1 MNRLAGHRIAVLA
14 GVAVAVAVA
23 GCGGGGGGGGGDKSG
38 TPASGQNA
46 QVKQGGTFRIAANDG
61 IDSMNPF
68 TAINSDSHN
77 AFQNLYSFL
86 VQYDTKT
93 FDYVGDLATKW
104 TSRRKGA
111 EWEFKLRKGVKWSD
125 GEPLDAT
132 DVADVMNWA
141 TKQEGLGLVGEIFGG
156 HLKRAEAT
164 DPTTLVL
171 RYDQPIGVVLSKM
184 AKWPILPPQVW
195 TKFKSA
201 TAAGEFQN
209 TEPVVSGP
217 FLVTKY
223 AKRDVLITKANPDYY
238 GRKPVIDGWGLK
250 QYQNADAQLQALSN
264 GEIDA
269 VEAVPGSNF
278 NSLARNKDLEV
289 VASPSSF
296 VSDFIINSNPNKTT
310 HRELLNR
317 KVREA
322 FARAI
327 DKAALVRLIHAGK
340 GKPADSLVPEAYGK
354 APGTDQPWH
363 APGLPQDTYDAA
375 RANQILDGLGYKK
388 GGDGVRI
395 ADGHP
400 MSYSVIV
407 PTDAYTGV
415 TRAADLFKRW
425 FSAIGV
431 RLSIR
436 PLDSAAAYNEIIG
449 SNAPAKTPDNSYK
462 KFDLALWNWT
472 SRPDPESILLV
483 TTTGQ
488 YGALNDSGYANPQYD
503 RLYNQQFTEVDQ
515 AERVA
520 ILHRM
525 QRILAEDRPYIMLV
539 YADKLQAWNRKWAGL
554 QETPQGFFNESSN
567 GNLLGV
573 HQTGD

>member
-1 MNRLAGHRIAVLA
+1 MKQRALRRTTVLA
-14 GVAVAVAVA
+14 VAALAIG
-23 GCGGGGGGGGGDKSG
+23 GCGGASGSGGS
-38 TPASGQNA
+38 PASGQGGD
-46 QVKQGGTFRIAANDG
+46 VKKGGTFRIAANDG

-68 TAINSDSHN
+68 TAINTDSHN

-104 TSRRKGA
+104 TPKNKGQD
-111 EWEFKLRKGVKWSD
+111 WQFKIREGAKWSD
-125 GEPLDAT
+125 GQPLDAT

-156 HLKRAEAT
+156 HLKRAEAP
-164 DPTTLVL
+164 DRTTLIL
-171 RYDQPIGVVLSKM
+171 HYDKPLGVVLSKM

-201 TAAGEFQN
+201 KAAGEFQN
-209 TEPVVSGP
+209 NKPVVSGP

-223 AKRDVLITKANPDYY
+223 AKREVLITKANPGYY
-238 GRKPVIDGWGLK
+238 GKKPLIDGWGLK
-250 QYQNADAQLQALSN
+250 QYQNVDAQLQALSN

-278 NSLARNKDLEV
+278 SSLARNSQLKV

-296 VSDFIINSNPNKTT
+296 VSDFIINANPNKTT
-310 HRELLNR
+310 HRELLDP

-322 FARAI
+322 FADAI
-327 DKAALVRLIHAGK
+327 DKKSLIRLIHAGK
-340 GKPADSLVPEAYGK
+340 GKPADSLVPEAYGN

-363 APGLPQDTYDAA
+363 APGLPQDSYDPAK
-375 RANQILDGLGYKK
+375 ANQILDGLGYKK
-388 GGDGVRI
+388 GAGGIRT
-395 ADGHP
+395 ANGQP
-400 MSYSVIV
+400 MSYSMIV

-415 TRAADLFKRW
+415 TRVADLFKDW
-425 FSAIGV
+425 FGAIGV
-431 RLSIR
+431 KLSVR

-449 SNAPAKTPDNSYK
+449 SDAATKTPKNSYK
-462 KFDLALWNWT
+462 TFDLALWNWT
-472 SRPDPESILLV
+472 SRPDADSILLV
-483 TTTGQ
+483 ATTSQ

-503 RLYNQQFTEVDQ
+503 KLYDQQFTEVDQ
-515 AERVA
+515 AKRVKT
-520 ILHRM
+520 LQEM
-525 QRILAEDRPYIMLV
+525 QRIMAKDRPYIPLV
-539 YADKLQAWNRKWAGL
+539 FADKLQAWNKKWAGL

-567 GNLLGV
+567 ANMLQV
-573 HQTGD
+573 HQTG